1 MLEGIAY
8 QVKDVTTA
16 MVNDSGV
23 PLSSMRVDGG
33 VAMSDPLLQAQADLL
48 GANVERPRNVETT
61 ALGAAYCAAVGAGVT
76 TPGELMG
83 TTQSSNMEVTT
94 FLPEMDQD
102 TRSKRGA
109 RWKKAVDASLGWAAD
124 E

>member
-61 ALGAAYCAAVGAGVT
+61 ALGAAYCAAVGAGVA
-76 TPGELMG
+76 TPAELMG
-83 TTQSSNMEVTT
+83 TRSSDVEVTT
-94 FLPEMDQD
+94 FLPEMDQA
-102 TRSKRGA
+102 TRSKRSA